1 MVDDGYQKMIRINL
15 TNGKISV
22 KEIDK
27 KFAREYIGGRGFT
40 AKILYDEVRNV
51 DPLGPDNKVSVAS
64 GPLSGLFAPGG
75 GKTHFSAKSPL
86 TGGFGDSN
94 MGGLFSAEMRMAGY
108 DLFVFEGV
116 SKKPVYLYV
125 ENDKVEIRDASHLWG
140 KGIITTELEMK
151 KELGEEFQIAAIGPA
166 GEKLVKIAC
175 IGHDYG
181 RQAGRAGI
189 GAVMGSKKLKAI
201 AVHGTKDIPVAD
213 VKELVKVAGKMF
225 DDCKKHPNFGAWQK
239 YGTSQVVKWAS
250 DEIEALPTR
259 NFQQGKFEK
268 ALDIDGTTMVPRNV
282 KLNKSCFGC
291 PMACGKYAYIPTY
304 DKYVEGAE
312 YETLALLGSNCGMG
326 FIDDVLMGNYLC
338 DEYGIDTISAGNII
352 GFTMECSEKGIIKEK
367 YRFGEKEGYL
377 DLIKKIAFREG
388 IGDILAEGVK
398 YAAQKWNAMD
408 LAVHV
413 KGMEQSG
420 YESRAAPSMALS
432 YMTCDVGAHHNR
444 SWAISYD
451 VKEGRDKLEGKAEYV
466 IKLQHIRPLFD
477 QLGACRLQW
486 VELEVD
492 LNDYARLYSA
502 ATGYKTT
509 LDELLLSAEKVY
521 NISRAFWFREVKG
534 FGRSWDMPPKRYS
547 EKPKVGQF
555 RDLVIDNDKA
565 NKLLDDYYRLRGWD
579 SNGKPTKEK
588 LEKLG
593 LTEVIKDLYPEKVAK
608 TKNN

>member
-1 MVDDGYQKMIRINL
+1 MVDGYQKMIRVNL
-15 TNGKISV
+15 TSGKITI
-22 KEIDK
+22 KDIDK
-27 KFAREYIGGRGFT
+27 KFAKDYIGGRGFT
-40 AKILYDEVRNV
+40 AKILYDEVKNV
-51 DPLGPDNKVSVAS
+51 DPLGPDNKVSIAS
-64 GPLSGLFAPGG
+64 GPLSGIFAPGG

-108 DLFVFEGV
+108 DLFVIEGA
-116 SKKPVYLYV
+116 SKKPVYLFI
-125 ENDKVEIRDASHLWG
+125 ENDKVEIRDASHIWG
-140 KGIITTELEMK
+140 KGCITAELEMK
-151 KELGEEFQIAAIGPA
+151 KELGEEFQIADIGPA

-181 RQAGRAGI
+181 RQAGRVGI
-189 GAVMGSKKLKAI
+189 GAVMGSKKLKAV

-213 VKELVKVAGKMF
+213 IKELVKVSGKMY
-225 DDCKKHPNFGAWQK
+225 DDCQKSPAFKPWQK
-239 YGTSQVVKWAS
+239 FGTSQVVKWS
-250 DEIEALPTR
+250 SEVIEALPTR

-268 ALDIDGTTMVPRNV
+268 ALDIDGETMVPHNV
-282 KLNKSCFGC
+282 KMNKSCFGC
-291 PMACGKYAYIPTY
+291 PMACGKYAYIQPY

-312 YETLALLGSNCGMG
+312 YETLALLGSNCGIG
-326 FIDDVLMGNYLC
+326 NIDDVLMANYLC

-352 GFTMECSEKGIIKEK
+352 GFVMECSERGIIKEN

-377 DLIKKIAFREG
+377 DLVKKISFREG

-398 YAAQKWNAMD
+398 FAAQKWNAMD
-408 LAVHV
+408 IAVQV
-413 KGMEQSG
+413 KGLEQSG

-432 YMTCDVGAHHNR
+432 YMTADVGAHHNR

-451 VKEGRDKLEGKAEYV
+451 VKEGRDKLDGKPEYV

-492 LNDYARLYSA
+492 INEYPKIYTA
-502 ATGYKTT
+502 ATGFKAT
-509 LDELLLSAEKVY
+509 LDDLLLSSERVF
-521 NISRAFWFREVKG
+521 NLSRAFWFREVKG

-555 RDLVIDNDKA
+555 KDSVIDDAKA
-565 NKLLDDYYRLRGWD
+565 NKLLDKYYELRGWD
-579 SNGKPTKEK
+579 NEGKPTKEK

-593 LTEVIKDLYPEKVAK
+593 LSDVAADLYPSKAAKVKAH
-608 TKNN
+608 